1 MQHLRLKASIH
12 LNREHAISE
21 TTLDSWKSQFERA
34 IASCIPDG
42 IDIDTIKIT
51 SLKEAT
57 PQEKRGES
65 NE

>member
-1 MQHLRLKASIH
+1 MKHLRLKASIH

-21 TTLDSWKSQFERA
+21 QTLETLKSQIEHA

-42 IDIDTIKIT
+42 INIDTIKIT

-57 PQEKRGES
+57 PREILDEKI
-65 NE
+65 